1 MIKKQKTISYI
12 NCFLSL
18 GANLGDR
25 ERTLRKALELI
36 GNLPETELVRISSF
50 YETEPWGVSNQ
61 PDFIN
66 GAAHIR
72 TGLSPLELLK
82 ALQYI
87 EKSLG
92 RVRKEHWGART
103 IDIDI
108 LIIED
113 VRMESEELKL
123 PHPFLKERSF
133 VLIPLAEIAE
143 NLCLDD
149 HTIGEYLGI
158 CNDSG
163 LVRKTLGSPMDFDL
177 CLLACVDMNWALGK
191 GGELLF
197 HFPEDMRRFR
207 GETIDNTVILG
218 RRTFEG
224 FPGGKPLE
232 RRRHIVLSRNNNFS
246 AAEDEV
252 CFVSDIYELWEK
264 LHVGERSFVIGGA
277 EVYRELLPY
286 CREAH
291 ITFVESDGN
300 GDIFL
305 PDLDKR
311 EEFELFFKQ
320 PFRDEASGISME
332 FRKYRRK

>member
-1 MIKKQKTISYI
+1 MEKWKTFSQK

-18 GANLGDR
+18 GANLGER

-36 GNLPETELVRISSF
+36 GNLPETELVRVSSF
-50 YETEPWGVSNQ
+50 YETEPWGVKGQ

-66 GAAHIR
+66 AAAHIR
-72 TGLSPLELLK
+72 TGLSPLKLLR
-82 ALQYI
+82 ALQSI
-87 EKSLG
+87 EMELG

-108 LIIED
+108 LLVEG

-133 VLIPLAEIAE
+133 VLTPLAEIIE
-143 NLCLDD
+143 NIYLDS
-149 HTIGEYLGI
+149 HTIGECLAL
-158 CNDSG
+158 CSDSG
-163 LVRKTLGSPMDFDL
+163 RVKKTFGSPMDFNL
-177 CLLACVDMNWALGK
+177 CLLACVDINWGLGR

-207 GETIDNTVILG
+207 DETIDNTVILG
-218 RRTFEG
+218 RKTFEG
-224 FPGGKPLE
+224 LPGGKPLE
-232 RRRHIVLSRNNNFS
+232 RRRHIILSKNKNFS
-246 AAEDEV
+246 AAGDEM
-252 CFVSDIYELWEK
+252 CSVSGFGELWENIR
-264 LHVGERSFVIGGA
+264 VEERSFVIGGA

-286 CREAH
+286 CVEAH
-291 ITFVESDGN
+291 ITFVKSDGN

-305 PDLDKR
+305 PDLDRR
-311 EEFELFFKQ
+311 EEFELFFTQ

>member
-1 MIKKQKTISYI
+1 MIKKQKTISLK

-18 GANLGDR
+18 GANLGNR
-25 ERTLRKALELI
+25 EKTLRKALELI
-36 GNLPETELVRISSF
+36 GNLPETELVSVSSF
-50 YETEPWGVSNQ
+50 YETEPWGVKEQ

-72 TGLSPLELLK
+72 TSLSPLELLR
-82 ALQYI
+82 ALQSI

-108 LIIED
+108 LFVEGI
-113 VRMESEELKL
+113 RMESEELNL

-133 VLIPLAEIAE
+133 VLTPLAEITE
-143 NLCLDD
+143 NLYLDN
-149 HTIGEYLGI
+149 HTIGEYLAL

-163 LVRKTLGSPMDFDL
+163 IVKKTSGSPMDFNL
-177 CLLACVDMNWALGK
+177 CLLACVDVNWALGK

-207 GETIDNTVILG
+207 DETLESTVIIG
-218 RRTFEG
+218 RKTFEG
-224 FPGGKPLE
+224 LPGGKPLD
-232 RRRHIVLSRNNNFS
+232 RRRHIILSRNNNFDWTG
-246 AAEDEV
+246 EEICV
-252 CFVSDIYELWEK
+252 VSSFEELWDNLRTDEQN
-264 LHVGERSFVIGGA
+264 FVIGGA
-277 EVYRELLPY
+277 EVYRGLMPY
-286 CREAH
+286 CKEAH
-291 ITFVESDGN
+291 ITFVGSDGN

-305 PDLDKR
+305 PDMDR
-311 EEFELFFKQ
+311 MEEFELFSAQ
-320 PFRDEASGISME
+320 PFRDEVSEISME